1 MGESGLELRGLKL
14 VNESDT
20 IKSQTELQLT
30 QLPSLPSTEEEINAV
45 GSLFD
50 STFSKSFQQEK
61 ATEQQLKSLDLS
73 SFNVIL
79 FATHGIIAGE
89 WEYIDEPGL
98 VLTPTIEPEITDNDG
113 LLTASE
119 IRELEL
125 NAEIVVLS
133 ACNTA
138 AGDIDSDEGLSGL
151 ASAFIFAGAKS
162 IVASHWS
169 VDDESTQ
176 LLVSNFF
183 KNLKQVKSMKSSG
196 QCVYL

>member
-1 MGESGLELRGLKL
+1 M
-14 VNESDT
+14 
-20 IKSQTELQLT
+20 
-30 QLPSLPSTEEEINAV
+30 
-45 GSLFD
+45 
-50 STFSKSFQQEK
+50 
-61 ATEQQLKSLDLS
+61 
-73 SFNVIL
+73 IL

-98 VLTPTIEPEITDNDG
+98 VLTPTIEAEITDNDG

-151 ASAFIFAGAKS
+151 SAFIFAGAKS
-162 IVASHWS
+162 IVASHW
-169 VDDESTQ
+169 
-176 LLVSNFF
+176 VSMMSQRN
-183 KNLKQVKSMKSSG
+183 
-196 QCVYL
+196 C

>member
-1 MGESGLELRGLKL
+1 M
-14 VNESDT
+14 
-20 IKSQTELQLT
+20 
-30 QLPSLPSTEEEINAV
+30 LPSTEEEINAV

-50 STFSKSFQQEK
+50 STLSKSFQQEK
-61 ATEQQLKSLDLS
+61 ATEQQLKGLDLS

-89 WEYIDEPGL
+89 WEHLEEPGL
-98 VLTPTIEPEITDNDG
+98 VLTPSTKEESSNNDG

-119 IRELEL
+119 IRDLKL

-169 VDDESTQ
+169 VDDLSTQ

-183 KNLKQVKSMKSSG
+183 KNLKESNTLRTSEAMRLSMLIW
-196 QCVYL
+196 Q

>member
-1 MGESGLELRGLKL
+1 M
-14 VNESDT
+14 
-20 IKSQTELQLT
+20 
-30 QLPSLPSTEEEINAV
+30 PSLPSTEEEINAV

-50 STFSKSFQQEK
+50 STFFKVFSTGKSHRA
-61 ATEQQLKSLDLS
+61 ATWLSDLS

-98 VLTPTIEPEITDNDG
+98 VLTPTIEAEITDNDG

-151 ASAFIFAGAKS
+151 ASAFIFAGCQI

-176 LLVSNFF
+176 LLVSNF
-183 KNLKQVKSMKSSG
+183 LKI
-196 QCVYL
+196 

>member
-1 MGESGLELRGLKL
+1 M
-14 VNESDT
+14 
-20 IKSQTELQLT
+20 
-30 QLPSLPSTEEEINAV
+30 
-45 GSLFD
+45 
-50 STFSKSFQQEK
+50 
-61 ATEQQLKSLDLS
+61 
-73 SFNVIL
+73 IL

-98 VLTPTIEPEITDNDG
+98 VLTPTIDAEITDNDG

-183 KNLKQVKSMKSSG
+183 KNLKQVKSMKSSEAMRLSMIKLFKNKKYSHPIFWAPFVLVG
-196 QCVYL
+196 QLI